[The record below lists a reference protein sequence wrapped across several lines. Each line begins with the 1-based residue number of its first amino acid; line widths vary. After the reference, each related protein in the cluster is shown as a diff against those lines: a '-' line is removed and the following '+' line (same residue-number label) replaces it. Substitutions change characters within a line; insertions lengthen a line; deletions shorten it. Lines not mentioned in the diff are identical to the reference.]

1 MPSKSPNYILKQK
14 PNQFPAARLG
24 DVAALRREAE
34 NTNTNDSDNG
44 ELDEKLQQL
53 RHKFRNFESPGATG
67 SQGPGG
73 WSDC

>member
-1 MPSKSPNYILKQK
+1 MRSKSPNYILKQK

-24 DVAALRREAE
+24 DADALRREAE

-53 RHKFRNFESPGATG
+53 RNRFRDFESSGANSTSRSSRG
-67 SQGPGG
+67 
-73 WSDC
+73 SDC